1 MGAAKQEDY
10 SQKMKIYD
18 VKDAAATDDGI
29 IVIGGIIGELVITF
43 TCLLDYILASPSNQN
58 FMFTVESIEAYLA
71 DLICADDSQFPN
83 NLIQLN
89 INQSLEEISDG
100 AELVLDQ
107 ISKIVRDPAYLTDF
121 GLNFIFEI

>member
-71 DLICADDSQFPN
+71 DLICADDS
-83 NLIQLN
+83 
-89 INQSLEEISDG
+89 
-100 AELVLDQ
+100 
-107 ISKIVRDPAYLTDF
+107 
-121 GLNFIFEI
+121 

>member
-1 MGAAKQEDY
+1 
-10 SQKMKIYD
+10 
-18 VKDAAATDDGI
+18 
-29 IVIGGIIGELVITF
+29 
-43 TCLLDYILASPSNQN
+43 
-58 FMFTVESIEAYLA
+58 MFTVESIEAYLA
-71 DLICADDSQFPN
+71 DLLCADDSQFPN
-83 NLIQLN
+83 NFIQLN

>member
-1 MGAAKQEDY
+1 
-10 SQKMKIYD
+10 MKIYD
-18 VKDAAATDDGI
+18 VKDPAATDDGI
-29 IVIGGIIGELVITF
+29 IVIGSIIGELVITF
-43 TCLLDYILASPSNQN
+43 TCLLDYILASPANQN

-71 DLICADDSQFPN
+71 DLLCSDDSTFPN